1 VGLLGGAVYVNA
13 FVLINRDV
21 PKAKREFALSAVAVA
36 DSTGI
41 LLADVMSLWWQWC
54 LFAANGIADQ
64 ADGKCPF

>member
-1 VGLLGGAVYVNA
+1 MYVNA

-54 LFAANGIADQ
+54 LFAANGIAD
-64 ADGKCPF
+64 